1 MVKGSKYI
9 GVYKCNK
16 TNRFYFKSKH
26 NNSYYKSRFYINEKM
41 TSQKY
46 DKFILRKTSKNIK
59 IKINFPNIFKKIIN
73 TPLMTKKIYNK
84 INKANKTKKILKKIV
99 KKNKNIKKII
109 KSKKSIKKPIKNIRF
124 NKLNKN
130 IVTLKEFNSVKRP
143 KVHEYIKHIIY
154 DKQDDKC
161 PLCKN
166 KLGVCRIIDHIIPR
180 SIGGFDNINNYQALC
195 GVCNKW
201 KTYNFDHFIRN
212 YIKNKLYLNIDS
224 IKNIQYEEY
233 KKFFMNKMI
242 CD

>member
-9 GVYKCNK
+9 GVYKCTK
-16 TNRFYFKSKH
+16 TNRFYFKSKQ

-41 TSQKY
+41 TAKKY
-46 DKFILRKTSKNIK
+46 DKFILRKRKKNIK
-59 IKINFPNIFKKIIN
+59 INTKINFPNDIKKINNI
-73 TPLMTKKIYNK
+73 PFMGKITYNK
-84 INKANKTKKILKKIV
+84 PKKSKKTKKVLKKSV
-99 KKNKNIKKII
+99 KKCTKKII
-109 KSKKSIKKPIKNIRF
+109 KIKKSLKLNKKLGYS
-124 NKLNKN
+124 KLNKN

-143 KVHEYIKHIIY
+143 KVHEYIKNIIY

-195 GVCNKW
+195 GLCNKW

-212 YIKNKLYLNIDS
+212 YIKNKLYLNIDT

-233 KKFFMNKMI
+233 TKFFMNKMV
-242 CD
+242 CE

>member
-16 TNRFYFKSKH
+16 TNRFYFKSKQ

-41 TSQKY
+41 TAKKY
-46 DKFILRKTSKNIK
+46 DKFILRKKQKNIN
-59 IKINFPNIFKKIIN
+59 IKINFPDFIKKTNKTNYTNLI
-73 TPLMTKKIYNK
+73 TKKVYVKNNK
-84 INKANKTKKILKKIV
+84 SIKTKKIIKKSFRKNNKKTIKLKKSN
-99 KKNKNIKKII
+99 KKITKNIG
-109 KSKKSIKKPIKNIRF
+109 F
-124 NKLNKN
+124 NKLKTN

-143 KVHEYIKHIIY
+143 KVHEYIKNIIY
-154 DKQDDKC
+154 DTQDDKC

-212 YIKNKLYLNIDS
+212 YIKNKLYLNIET
-224 IKNIQYEEY
+224 IKNIQSEEY
-233 KKFFMNKMI
+233 KKFFTK
-242 CD
+242 